1 MRRIDKRYGVIG
13 VFDFGS
19 KTDPSYPHPGKFGFA
34 YDTPTSLL
42 PTTTDPEIAI
52 NQAIQSITV
61 LFEPLGLTA
70 SSTLTTN
77 TLVMTAASPASTVNQ
92 LCSGGSCTT
101 GANAIRYRDFINTSS
116 NRLLQGLTASAS
128 GSTTTLYGGLSGSEY
143 LDSNPTLS
151 SYVTGKLG
159 DLMIFDIGGGNYR
172 WYLPFIDKTTGS
184 TLDHIRVLSADAQAA
199 SVLNSSLTLDDNV
212 VYSSLGAVSYFTN
225 DSDNSNQIVIGS
237 VKSSTNVASLNV
249 YLLGAN
255 LPSLSSVFL
264 FGGSVIDPTSLRF
277 SAPVS
282 GNNNYFVAA
291 KVLTTLPST
300 YEWMIGRCDSSLFC
314 VNNTLTTSGAAYNPA
329 TAALLT
335 VNSLKDLSIESY
347 PSSAGSNE
355 ARMLINSGTGLTTSL
370 YALRFRSDGD
380 VSCGLCIPINVS
392 GNLGTTMEKLSPI
405 RSVATSKIDPNMAIG
420 TPGSSLDAPTE
431 HIRDVLFSVY
441 PVQTGAGIYTPHMG
455 IINVEAMTINS
466 TDSTITGLSGSRPA
480 FFGDN

>member
-1 MRRIDKRYGVIG
+1 VSG
-13 VFDFGS
+13 
-19 KTDPSYPHPGKFGFA
+19 
-34 YDTPTSLL
+34 
-42 PTTTDPEIAI
+42 TTT
-52 NQAIQSITV
+52 
-61 LFEPLGLTA
+61 
-70 SSTLTTN
+70 
-77 TLVMTAASPASTVNQ
+77 Q
-92 LCSGGSCTT
+92 LHGSLN
-101 GANAIRYRDFINTSS
+101 GA
-116 NRLLQGLTASAS
+116 
-128 GSTTTLYGGLSGSEY
+128 EY
-143 LDSNPTLS
+143 LDSNPTVS

-159 DLMIFDIGGGNYR
+159 DIMILDIGGGNYR

-199 SVLNSSLTLDDNV
+199 SVLNSSLTLDDTD

-225 DSDNSNQIVIGS
+225 DTDNSNQIVIGS

-249 YLLGAN
+249 FDLSGAP
-255 LPSLSSVFL
+255 LPSPSSVSL
-264 FGGSVIDPTSLRF
+264 FNGSVIDPTSLRF

-314 VNNTLTTSGAAYNPA
+314 VNNNLTISGAAYNAA

-347 PSSAGSNE
+347 PSSSGSNE
-355 ARMLINSGTGLTTSL
+355 ARMLINSGTGATTSL

-380 VSCGLCIPINVS
+380 VSCGLCVPINVTGS
-392 GNLGTTMEKLSPI
+392 VASAIEKLSPLK
-405 RSVATSKIDPNMAIG
+405 SVATSKIDPNMTIG
-420 TPGSSLDAPTE
+420 TPGSSLHAPTE
-431 HIRDVLFSVY
+431 QIRDVLFSVY